1 MDPGAWNPIF
11 GSEPLYGSSPCPP
24 CNGLGLWTLFSDPPP
39 PPPTSY
45 LLFYALQSNNII
57 IKMHVTI
64 LC

>member
-24 CNGLGLWTLFSDPPP
+24 CNGLGLWTLFSDS
-39 PPPTSY
+39 PTSY
-45 LLFYALQSNNII
+45 LLLYALQSNIII